1 MAILCHGA
9 CALNVVLQP
18 GEIAMKT
25 FIKSFQSSALAL
37 STIAGALV
45 IGVPA
50 AFAGECPA
58 SKITTDGQKAGATA
72 HKDVAEKLLGQIDL
86 SKEKIA
92 VADHHLRMRRLDIKP
107 GGEVAWHSHAER
119 PALIY
124 VVSGTITEYAS
135 TCAEPI
141 VHTTGELS
149 IENGGLSH
157 WWKNTSKEPVVLI
170 SADIAADP
178 KDHNM

>member
-1 MAILCHGA
+1 MTRPLS
-9 CALNVVLQP
+9 
-18 GEIAMKT
+18 KT
-25 FIKSFQSSALAL
+25 WIAL
-37 STIAGALV
+37 SIVGTLTSAFL
-45 IGVPA
+45 IGVTA
-50 AFAGECPA
+50 ASAGECPA
-58 SKITTDGQKAGATA
+58 GKVTTDGQKAGATA
-72 HKDVAEKLLGQIDL
+72 HKDVTEKLLGQIDL

-92 VADHHLRMRRLDIKP
+92 VAGHHLRMRRLDIKP

-135 TCAEPI
+135 TCAVPI

-149 IENGGLSH
+149 VEQGGLSH
-157 WWKNTSKEPVVLI
+157 WWKNMSDKPVTLI

-178 KDHNM
+178 NNHDM

>member
-1 MAILCHGA
+1 MNTQFKLTRTSFASA
-9 CALNVVLQP
+9 CTLA
-18 GEIAMKT
+18 A
-25 FIKSFQSSALAL
+25 ALAF
-37 STIAGALV
+37 GA
-45 IGVPA
+45 PA
-50 AFAGECPA
+50 ANAGECPA
-58 SKITTDGQKAGATA
+58 GKVTTDGQKAGATA
-72 HKDVAEKLLGQIDL
+72 HKDVTEKLLGQIDL
-86 SKEKIA
+86 SKEKIN

-135 TCAEPI
+135 TCAVPI

-149 IENGGLSH
+149 VEQGGLSH
-157 WWKNTSKEPVVLI
+157 WWKNTSDKPVVLI